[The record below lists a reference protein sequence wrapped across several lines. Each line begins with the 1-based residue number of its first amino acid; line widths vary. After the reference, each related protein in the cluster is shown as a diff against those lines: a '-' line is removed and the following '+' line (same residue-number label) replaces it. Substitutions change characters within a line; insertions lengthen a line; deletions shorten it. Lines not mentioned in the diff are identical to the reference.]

1 MPAESRG
8 LLYRQSPPLTSA
20 LYQLSFL
27 ATFAKLKCGLVSG
40 LGQAGLFNP
49 WDRALYLSIKHNR
62 PFLSYSNFQ
71 HPFQGLMQTITQR
84 AISSGLYFPLEEIFH
99 DLFKSNLETKDTSPA
114 GRMWLAFLSGTAA
127 GAVNGLVMNPVT
139 AVKVSSSRIDI
150 RELMDG

>member
-8 LLYRQSPPLTSA
+8 LLYRQSPSLTSA